1 MLCVALPGFGF
12 RFLQKLTAEFLPAQV
27 FPDSNQVDNQPVP
40 IGRADHPADDL
51 TVRRLEDEAQ
61 VLSLVIVSLPCI
73 EIREA
78 PPMTSR
84 TGSSRYLISK
94 GSFFIYPPDGVQAFY
109 CVSAVDD
116 H

>member
-1 MLCVALPGFGF
+1 MFCAALFGFGF
-12 RFLQKLTAEFLPAQV
+12 RFLQKLAAEFLPAQV
-27 FPDSNQVDNQPVP
+27 FPNLHQVDNQPVP

-78 PPMTSR
+78 PPMTSQA
-84 TGSSRYLISK
+84 GSSTYLISK
-94 GSFFIYPPDGVQAFY
+94 GSFVI
-109 CVSAVDD
+109 
-116 H
+116 